1 MKEIKE
7 LKLEELTPEQKVG
20 MTMCGRIF
28 NRWDDKLN
36 AENLEYTLDMIR
48 EHKLGAIWVGL
59 DYQDFDEA
67 MKLIKE
73 TADYPILVFTDA
85 ESGLGD
91 DKIGRHSAIGM
102 TGSEEYAYI
111 FGKVTGT
118 RARKMGY
125 SVVCNPILDMID
137 KNTCCNMTMRSM
149 GSDKEQVTKL
159 AAAIIRGMHDA
170 GVLAVGKHYPSV
182 QGDGDMDTHMA
193 EGLSMETEEELLDYA
208 LYPYVELNK
217 MGLLDGIMTG
227 HERLPNIDPDRPAS
241 LSEKVIGVFRRQ
253 GFDGIAITDALPM
266 MGIVAKYGKIDCNGM
281 AIEAGN
287 DLALTWVEN
296 KFAYEA
302 MLSCYER
309 GILTEEKLDLAVR
322 RVLDAQHKTTLFGEY
337 TELTEEELELYK
349 KINTDGIC
357 AITDEGIEPTIDKN
371 GKHFIAVQVPVGSA
385 DKHGK
390 ITIDTF
396 TTTWYKPDQI
406 IKQLE
411 ETFPNSRVFAMDE
424 FPSVSHNWILVNE
437 NIDYDDVIVMS
448 FMDGK
453 AYQGEESFSGRF
465 VTAVKALQITNRVSA
480 LLHFGNP
487 FPLEALDHIPRLI
500 IGGHSEKSV
509 ETGIKVLAGDYP
521 AKGKMIYDLKLK

>member
-7 LKLEELTPEQKVG
+7 LKLEELTLEQKIG
-20 MTMCGRIF
+20 MTMCGHIY
-28 NRWDDKLN
+28 NHWDDKLD
-36 AENLEYTLDMIR
+36 EEHMIYAINMIKER
-48 EHKLGAIWVGL
+48 KLGAIWVDPGFKR
-59 DYQDFDEA
+59 FDEA
-67 MKLIKE
+67 MKLVKE
-73 TADYPILVFTDA
+73 TADYPILIFTDA
-85 ESGLGD
+85 ETGFGP
-91 DKIGRHSAIGM
+91 DKIGKHNAIGM
-102 TGSEEYAYI
+102 AGSEELAYI

-118 RARKMGY
+118 RARKAGY
-125 SVVCNPILDMID
+125 NFVCNPVVDMVSANCMC
-137 KNTCCNMTMRSM
+137 NTTMRSM
-149 GSDKEQVTKL
+149 GGDKEQVTRL
-159 AAAIIRGMHDA
+159 AAAEIRGMHDA
-170 GVLAVGKHYPSV
+170 GVLSVCKHYPGAH
-182 QGDGDMDTHMA
+182 GDDPVDSHMV
-193 EGLSMETEEELLDYA
+193 EGFSSETKEDLLDYA
-208 LYPYVELNK
+208 VYPYVELIK
-217 MGLLDGIMTG
+217 QGLLDGIMTG
-227 HERLPNIDPDRPAS
+227 HYRLPNIDPDYPAS
-241 LSEKVIGVFRRQ
+241 LSEKVIGIIREQ
-253 GFDGIAITDALPM
+253 GFDGVAITDALPM
-266 MGIVAKYGKIDCNGM
+266 MGIVAKFGKIDCNGL
-281 AIEAGN
+281 AIQGGN
-287 DLALTWVEN
+287 DLALTWSEN
-296 KFAYEA
+296 KFCYEA
-302 MLSCYER
+302 MISCYER